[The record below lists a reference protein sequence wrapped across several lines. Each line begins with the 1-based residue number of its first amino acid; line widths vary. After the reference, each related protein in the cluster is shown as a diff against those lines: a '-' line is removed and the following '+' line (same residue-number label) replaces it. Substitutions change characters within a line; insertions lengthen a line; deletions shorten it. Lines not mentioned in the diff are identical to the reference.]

1 MRKSVMYMCVECNDV
16 YEWLCSRCRDEMA
29 EIIIPKC
36 LVFAAFSETRRDY
49 VVPRLPLRER
59 PRQGHHVPRRLS
71 SSVTSSS
78 TPGGPPR
85 PSTFAKE
92 T

>member
-1 MRKSVMYMCVECNDV
+1 MGVLKSQNE
-16 YEWLCSRCRDEMA
+16 RA

-36 LVFAAFSETRRDY
+36 LVFTAFSETGTDY
-49 VVPRLPLRER
+49 VVLRLPLRER
-59 PRQGHHVPRRLS
+59 PRHGHHVPRRLS

-78 TPGGPPR
+78 RPGGPPS

>member
-1 MRKSVMYMCVECNDV
+1 MRKSVMCMCGMYDV
-16 YEWLCSRCRDEMA
+16 YEWLCSKVENERA

-36 LVFAAFSETRRDY
+36 LVFVAFSGTPRNH
-49 VVPRLPLRER
+49 VVRLPLRER

-78 TPGGPPR
+78 TPGGPPS